1 MASKK
6 DKEKIDIDML
16 YVGSITKSSS
26 SMVSY
31 VPPIILPPIYVP
43 LLTVQYLFS
52 IEKNHPQD
60 KSPRELALSYFP
72 PDFYWIPENLQK
84 NLDYYTNILFQTE
97 SIRFHPMYS

>member
-43 LLTVQYLFS
+43 LLTIQYLFS

-60 KSPRELALSYFP
+60 KLISPYIYIYIYICNRPFIKELRTANKP
-72 PDFYWIPENLQK
+72 LQVEK
-84 NLDYYTNILFQTE
+84 RPTNSKLNQ
-97 SIRFHPMYS
+97 